1 MSQQGRRIAGCY
13 PGGSDHDSAP
23 QRAKAMSA
31 FYIQQTRDEIT
42 VSGVDARKFL
52 HSQLANDIASLAIG
66 ESRYSLLLEP
76 TGKITSLVRVRCVAE
91 DNFILDTESGFAEIT
106 ASRLLRF
113 KIRIKCEIVTGSQN
127 YYLFRIL
134 NPEQHEKLVSSF
146 AAVKAWRGAK
156 LELDAVSV
164 DPKQISDIRQGSIG
178 DYELARVQAFW
189 PIMGVD
195 MTGESIPTETGL
207 TDVAVSFTKGC
218 YPGQELVER
227 MDSRGATAPRSL
239 RLINAEVGARVGAP
253 LMLDG
258 QEIGIYTSV
267 CQEFALALIKRS
279 ADSSSIQIGS

>member
-1 MSQQGRRIAGCY
+1 
-13 PGGSDHDSAP
+13 
-23 QRAKAMSA
+23 MSA
-31 FYIQQTRDEIT
+31 FYIQQIRDEIT
-42 VSGVDARKFL
+42 VSGVDTRKFL

-91 DNFILDTESGFAEIT
+91 DNFILDTELDFAGIT

-127 YYLFRIL
+127 YYLFRNL

-164 DPKQISDIRQGSIG
+164 DPKQISDIRQGSIS

-195 MTGESIPTETGL
+195 MTGESIPSETGL

>member
-1 MSQQGRRIAGCY
+1 
-13 PGGSDHDSAP
+13 
-23 QRAKAMSA
+23 MSA
-31 FYIQQTRDEIT
+31 FYIEQNRDEIT

-76 TGKITSLVRVRCVAE
+76 TGKITSLVRVRCIAE
-91 DNFILDTESGFAEIT
+91 DNFILDSESGFAEIT
-106 ASRLLRF
+106 STRLSRF

-127 YYLFRIL
+127 YFLFRNL
-134 NPEQHEKLVSSF
+134 NPEQHANLVTNF
-146 AAVKAWRGAK
+146 AAVTAWRGAK
-156 LELDAVSV
+156 LEVDAVAF

-178 DYELARVQAFW
+178 DYELARVLAVW
-189 PIMGVD
+189 PSMGVD
-195 MTGESIPTETGL
+195 MTGDSTPSETGL

-239 RLINAEVGARVGAP
+239 RLIRAEVGARVGAP
-253 LMLDG
+253 VMLNG

-267 CQEFALALIKRS
+267 CQDFALALIKRS